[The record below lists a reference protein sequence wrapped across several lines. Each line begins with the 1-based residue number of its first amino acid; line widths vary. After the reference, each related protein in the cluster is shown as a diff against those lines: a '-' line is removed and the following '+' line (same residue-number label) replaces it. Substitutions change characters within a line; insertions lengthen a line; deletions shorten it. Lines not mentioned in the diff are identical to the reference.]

1 MKPTRRRHGEAVD
14 WTAVRERLARAQAA
28 TASVLELS
36 PERARMVMDERA
48 RLLARAPAEGS
59 APAEVL
65 ETLSFTLGHE
75 RYAVESK
82 HVREIVRLVDFT
94 PVPGAPEFLLGV
106 MNLRGEVL
114 AIADLRKFFGV
125 PKQGLTDLA
134 RVVVLGAYRA
144 ELGVLAD
151 EAHELLV
158 LSVEALLEP
167 PGSVAGIGREYLLG
181 VTKDAL
187 IVLDGA
193 RLLADP
199 RLFIDQT
206 ESRGTSELEKAT

>member
-28 TASVLELS
+28 TASALELS
-36 PERARMVMDERA
+36 PERARAVMDERA
-48 RLLARAPAEGS
+48 RLLARPQAVSPAPT
-59 APAEVL
+59 EVL
-65 ETLSFTLGHE
+65 ETLTFALGHE

-82 HVREIVRLVDFT
+82 HVREVVRLVDFT

-125 PKQGLTDLA
+125 PQPGLTDLA
-134 RVVVLGAYRA
+134 RVVVLGAEHA

-151 EAHELLV
+151 EAHELRI
-158 LSVEALLEP
+158 LSVAELLEP
-167 PGSVAGIGREYLLG
+167 PGSVAGIDREYLLG
-181 VTKDAL
+181 VTRDAL

-206 ESRGTSELEKAT
+206 EARDT

>member
-1 MKPTRRRHGEAVD
+1 MKPTRRRPGQAVD

-28 TASVLELS
+28 TASALELS
-36 PERARMVMDERA
+36 PERARAVMDERA
-48 RLLARAPAEGS
+48 RLLARAQAVGP

-65 ETLSFTLGHE
+65 ETLTFALGHE
-75 RYAVESK
+75 RYALESK
-82 HVREIVRLVDFT
+82 HVREVVRLVDFT

-106 MNLRGEVL
+106 MNLRGEIL

-134 RVVVLGAYRA
+134 RVVVLGADRA

-151 EAHELLV
+151 EAHELRV
-158 LSVEALLEP
+158 LSVAELLEP

-206 ESRGTSELEKAT
+206 EARDT

>member
-28 TASVLELS
+28 TASALELS
-36 PERARMVMDERA
+36 PERARAVMDERA
-48 RLLARAPAEGS
+48 RLLARAQAVGPA
-59 APAEVL
+59 PTEVL
-65 ETLSFTLGHE
+65 ETLTFALGHE

-82 HVREIVRLVDFT
+82 HVREVVRLVDFT

-106 MNLRGEVL
+106 MNLRGDVL

-125 PKQGLTDLA
+125 PQPGLTDLA
-134 RVVVLGAYRA
+134 RVVVLGAEHA

-151 EAHELLV
+151 EAHELRI
-158 LSVEALLEP
+158 LSVAEVLEP
-167 PGSVAGIGREYLLG
+167 HGSVAGIDREYLLG

-187 IVLDGA
+187 IVLDGT

-199 RLFIDQT
+199 RLFIDET
-206 ESRGTSELEKAT
+206 GARGT

>member
-1 MKPTRRRHGEAVD
+1 MKRTGRQPGEAFA
-14 WTAVRERLARAQAA
+14 WTAVRQRLARAQAA
-28 TASVLELS
+28 TTAALELS
-36 PERARMVMDERA
+36 PERARALMDERA
-48 RLLARAPAEGS
+48 RLLACVADEGPA
-59 APAEVL
+59 AAEAL
-65 ETLSFTLGHE
+65 ETLTFALGRE

-82 HVREIVRLVDFT
+82 HVREVVRLVDFT

-114 AIADLRKFFGV
+114 AIVDLRTFFGV

-134 RVVVLGAYRA
+134 RVVVLGAAHA

-151 EAHELLV
+151 AAHELRSLTAA
-158 LSVEALLEP
+158 ELLEP
-167 PGSVAGIGREYLLG
+167 PTSPSGIDREYLLG

-187 IVLDGA
+187 IVLDGV

-206 ESRGTSELEKAT
+206 STA

>member
-1 MKPTRRRHGEAVD
+1 MKRKGRPPGEAFD
-14 WTAVRERLARAQAA
+14 WAAVRERLARAQAA
-28 TASVLELS
+28 TAPALELT
-36 PERARMVMDERA
+36 PERARALMDERA
-48 RLLARAPAEGS
+48 RLLARVADEGPAS
-59 APAEVL
+59 SEVL
-65 ETLSFTLGHE
+65 ETLTFALGHE

-82 HVREIVRLVDFT
+82 HVREVVRLVDFT

-114 AIADLRKFFGV
+114 AIVDLRKFFGV
-125 PKQGLTDLA
+125 QKQGLTDLA
-134 RVVVLGAYRA
+134 RVVVLGAAHA

-151 EAHELLV
+151 EAHELRV
-158 LSVEALLEP
+158 LSVAELLEP

-187 IVLDGA
+187 IVLDGV

-206 ESRGTSELEKAT
+206 STA